1 MDDSG
6 VILCQISS
14 LKDMLDQV
22 NEEIEAN
29 IQVTREIES
38 EIVKCTEYEYT
49 LAARESE
56 LTKTIYVSQFEI
68 IGLVSV
74 TNESRKSAKL
84 LEAELSSLRKKRE
97 ETLKRMNNKREQFAM
112 QCLEFQREIDKG
124 ENDELMKLLSEKEF
138 FENEIRL
145 LDQKNDVL
153 KNSMLAFVEEV
164 LQDLQDSNSALHVE
178 IQNMNLENEKLLRD
192 IDELKTM
199 LLSNFNYHH
208 S

>member
-6 VILCQISS
+6 VILCQISA

-38 EIVKCTEYEYT
+38 EIVKCTEYEST
-49 LAARESE
+49 LASRESE
-56 LTKTIYVSQFEI
+56 LTKTLYVSQFDI
-68 IGLVSV
+68 IGLISV
-74 TNESRKSAKL
+74 RNESRKSAKL
-84 LEAELSSLRKKRE
+84 LEEELSSLRKKRE
-97 ETLKRMNNKREQFAM
+97 EMLKRMNNKRERFAM
-112 QCLEFQREIDKG
+112 ECLEFQREIDKG
-124 ENDELMKLLSEKEF
+124 ENDELKKLLSEKEF

-145 LDQKNDVL
+145 LEQKNDSL

-164 LQDLQDSNSALHVE
+164 LLDLQDSNSALHVE
-178 IQNMNLENEKLLRD
+178 IQNINHENEKLLKD
-192 IDELKTM
+192 IDDLKTM
-199 LLSNFNYHH
+199 LLSNFNYRH